1 MMKIYSTNS
10 LYKINDNKQKQDKK
24 QSSTASA
31 SVQQKTELRSQFN
44 DHLLSFGA
52 RVDKGLE
59 RFYDANKDR
68 MPSPVRRYIEN
79 LDDKTRLTP
88 MEAQKRAFQKLET
101 AETVKEVK
109 KAFDGDQIFDNLI
122 EPKDS
127 KAKRGI
133 LNSVKENEELLALS
147 EQGVLKTKED
157 LTVYLVKK
165 VFLEAKTIE
174 EINKDLENDLDP
186 DFKADFKFKNPD
198 SPYVYG
204 TTLKALGIQMPEFEY
219 QQSLRYTRDGYADS
233 VGEKISQ
240 GQRAFWDSLDDT
252 ERTARAKKS
261 VEKMETWW
269 NSLTKNQKLDMI
281 ADQLTELDM
290 LKLYKKEQ
298 RAQAKQNP
306 KETQKEKEAEE
317 SRKHTKVG
325 SETLSKDELF
335 LKWASNNLKLYEA
348 NLSEADKDTLHVK
361 RMQRLVSRWAD
372 MSPSERTDYISK
384 MKAGSEPLRYSMI
397 DAWNHSTDLIKDLS
411 MHLRANQI
419 YKPADLLYSTQEFS
433 TLQSQIMTEFWQN
446 HPDYAK
452 DLGNKIVESQQK
464 VQTAISRGTFE
475 ELKKQIMRDKNQ
487 RQKFINSEMEKFKN
501 NIQNPAKIS
510 ANKADK
516 PQYKKDF
523 KDAYNAH
530 IYGKVKSMPKNFY
543 TDMYDTT
550 LDVMPESAV
559 KIWTKNLRGEQL
571 SQMESI
577 IIKSILKD
585 ELPQI
590 ARYNRALEAAMADTL
605 YEYTND
611 ASVYEMS
618 NSDVKMA
625 MYHLERNESPIILDS
640 HKIGKRFTLH
650 IRKEPSVNPQKIN
663 SLYEH
668 YKKDLTDNEA
678 EDIIKYYFTIDND
691 KLAENEK
698 VLPQILQDLKEYI
711 KTYGKSALIL
721 FSDKSDFSPEI
732 KNAFNKKFIQN
743 MPDRLKEQKIVT
755 PCLNSLRDIQDE
767 MKMKQAHLL
776 LSKRFNF
783 VPDDLMKDYMKEV
796 SAKLRKDKSISA
808 DTFIARG
815 CQKRK
820 NSTSTAGIVFIPKR
834 AIDEKTKLK
843 LLAFEQAMADVLFE
857 STGNEEVYALGFEDL
872 CDNMELFSML
882 KSFPTQERI
891 YRPSGSDKTVTI
903 CAKKKLNT
911 TKLYTL
917 YRQYSQELNEWA
929 EENKNTEKPDIE
941 DLLFIL
947 NPDENQPL
955 KDIQIA
961 KRMAGYDYNI
971 EKITIYPDTN
981 LYDS

>member
-1 MMKIYSTNS
+1 MMKIYNTNS

-24 QSSTASA
+24 QSSAAPA
-31 SVQQKTELRSQFN
+31 SVQQQTELRSQFN

-101 AETVKEVK
+101 AESVKQIK

-147 EQGVLKTKED
+147 EQGVLKNKED

-306 KETQKEKEAEE
+306 KETQTEKEAEE
-317 SRKHTKVG
+317 SRKHTTVG

-411 MHLRANQI
+411 RHLRANQI

-433 TLQSQIMTEFWQN
+433 SLQSQIMTEFWQN

-452 DLGNKIVESQQK
+452 DLGNKIIESQQK

-487 RQKFINSEMEKFKN
+487 RQKIINSEIEKFKN
-501 NIQNPAKIS
+501 NIPNPAKTS
-510 ANKADK
+510 FDLSNR
-516 PQYKKDF
+516 PQYQKDF
-523 KDAYNAH
+523 IDAYNNNV
-530 IYGKVKSMPKNFY
+530 YGKIKSIPEGY
-543 TDMYDTT
+543 YPDMFNTA
-550 LDVMPESAV
+550 LDILSEDIV
-559 KIWTKNLRGEQL
+559 KIWTKNLRH
-571 SQMESI
+571 ESI
-577 IIKSILKD
+577 SPKELELLRENVEKD
-585 ELPQI
+585 QP
-590 ARYNRALEAAMADTL
+590 AFSRNNRALEASFADTL
-605 YEYTND
+605 YEFLQD
-611 ASVYEMS
+611 PIVFEMS
-618 NSDVKMA
+618 AADLKIA
-625 MYHLERNESPIILDS
+625 MFQLENKETPIII
-640 HKIGKRFTLH
+640 KTKYM
-650 IRKEPSVNPQKIN
+650 KEKLSLYIKKEGEINPQKIN
-663 SLYEH
+663 NLYEH
-668 YKKDLTDNEA
+668 YKKDLSDDEA
-678 EDIIKYYFTIDND
+678 EDIIKYYFTANND
-691 KLAENEK
+691 KLFGNEE
-698 VLPQILQDLKEYI
+698 VLPDILKDLKEYI

-743 MPDRLKEQKIVT
+743 MPESLKEQKIVT
-755 PCLNSLRDIQDE
+755 PCFNSLRDIQDD

-796 SAKLRKDKSISA
+796 STKLRKDKSISA

-820 NSTSTAGIVFIPKR
+820 NSASTAGIVFIPKKE
-834 AIDEKTKLK
+834 IDGKIKLK

-857 STGNEEVYALGFEDL
+857 STGNEEVYSLSFEDL
-872 CDNMELFSML
+872 CDNIELFSML

-911 TKLYTL
+911 AKLFTL
-917 YRQYSQELNEWA
+917 YRQYSQEINEWA
-929 EENKNTEKPDIE
+929 EENKNSVKPDIE

-955 KDIQIA
+955 KDIQVA
-961 KRMAGYDYNI
+961 KRMACYDFNI
-971 EKITIYPDTN
+971 EKITIYPN
-981 LYDS
+981 QIPNE